1 MPLAEFVRISPRRCV
16 HRPEAYRFN
25 LAAHPSFEIESQGA
39 MSGFAEGYQ
48 RAVPQGMDVVEEDDD
63 DEDNGVVILDSWTA
77 NSVVR
82 GWQ

>member
-1 MPLAEFVRISPRRCV
+1 
-16 HRPEAYRFN
+16 
-25 LAAHPSFEIESQGA
+25 

-82 GWQ
+82 G